1 MAKIIYIEADGKEHA
16 VELESGSS
24 VMEGAKRTGI
34 AGIDAVCGGA
44 CQCAT
49 CHVYVDPAWQTRVG
63 ARTDLEAAMLEF
75 AEDVQPNSR
84 LACQIEV
91 NAQLEGLVVRIP
103 ESKP

>member
-1 MAKIIYIEADGKEHA
+1 MAKIIYIEANGKQHV
-16 VELESGSS
+16 VELESGLT
-24 VMEGAKRTGI
+24 VMEGAKRNGI
-34 AGIDAVCGGA
+34 EGIDAVCGGA

-63 ARTDLEAAMLEF
+63 AGTQLEAAMLEF

-84 LACQIEV
+84 LSCQIEV

-103 ESKP
+103 ENKP

>member
-1 MAKIIYIEADGKEHA
+1 MAKIIYIEANGKQHV
-16 VELESGSS
+16 VELESGLN
-24 VMEGAKRTGI
+24 VMEGAKRNGI
-34 AGIDAVCGGA
+34 EGIDAVCGGA

-63 ARTDLEAAMLEF
+63 ARTELEAAMLEF

-84 LACQIEV
+84 LSCQIEV

-103 ESKP
+103 ENKP

>member
-1 MAKIIYIEADGKEHA
+1 MAKITYIEANGNELA
-16 VELESGSS
+16 VELEPGSS
-24 VMEGAKRTGI
+24 VMDGAKRSGI
-34 AGIDAVCGGA
+34 AGMDAVCGGA

-49 CHVYVDPAWQTRVG
+49 CHVYVDPAWESRVG
-63 ARTDLEAAMLEF
+63 VRTELEAAMLEF

-91 NAQLEGLVVRIP
+91 NPQLEGLVVRIP

>member
-1 MAKIIYIEADGKEHA
+1 MAKIIYIEADGTEHA

-49 CHVYVDPAWQTRVG
+49 CHVYVDPAWQSRVG
-63 ARTDLEAAMLEF
+63 ARTDLEAAMLES
-75 AEDVQPNSR
+75 ADDVQPNSR

-91 NAQLEGLVVRIP
+91 TAELEGLVVRIP
-103 ESKP
+103 ASEP